1 VKHRLSR
8 HLSRMGLSVGEQSG
22 QLVVWTAVMLPLF
35 LSVIGLAADG
45 GIAFGARRELQNVAD
60 SAARAGAMQVDQR
73 VYRESSGATVVLD
86 QAVARE
92 VAAQY
97 VSSQRAALV
106 ATIAA
111 ERQQVVVQVGRDMPT
126 SFLRLVGINTM
137 RITAT
142 ARASVRYGVER
153 SNR

>member
-1 VKHRLSR
+1 
-8 HLSRMGLSVGEQSG
+8 M
-22 QLVVWTAVMLPLF
+22 
-35 LSVIGLAADG
+35 
-45 GIAFGARRELQNVAD
+45 
-60 SAARAGAMQVDQR
+60 
-73 VYRESSGATVVLD
+73 
-86 QAVARE
+86 
-92 VAAQY
+92 
-97 VSSQRAALV
+97 